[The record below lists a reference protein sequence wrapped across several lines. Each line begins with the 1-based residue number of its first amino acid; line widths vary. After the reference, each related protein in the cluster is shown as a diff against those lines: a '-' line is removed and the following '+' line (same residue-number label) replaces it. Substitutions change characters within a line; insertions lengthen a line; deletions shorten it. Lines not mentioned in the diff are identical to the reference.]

1 MPDNALPTDGQLVVA
16 VLAGQ
21 REAFAQIV
29 ARYHGRLF
37 RLAVNRLGRRDWAED
52 AVQETF
58 LSAFRWLK
66 TYDSRFSF
74 RTWLWTILLN
84 QCRATGKK
92 QSQHLPA
99 DKAVASLGLVCP
111 EPTPADAAETREHA
125 ARLHALLA
133 RLPEPQADALRLRF
147 FGELSYPEIA
157 AAMDC
162 SVSGAKLRV
171 RSGLAQLSAWLQG
184 TNYVDSD
191 SEFAPL
197 VNLRSGEEP

>member
-29 ARYHGRLF
+29 ARYHGPLF

-52 AVQETF
+52 AVQEAF
-58 LSAFRWLK
+58 LNAFRWLK

-92 QSQHLPA
+92 QSQHQPA
-99 DKAVASLGLVCP
+99 DQAVGSLGLICP
-111 EPTPADAAETREHA
+111 EPTPPDAAETREHA
-125 ARLHALLA
+125 AQLHALLA

-171 RSGLAQLSAWLQG
+171 RSGLAQLSAWLQK
-184 TNYVDSD
+184 TDSANLD

-197 VNLRSGEEP
+197 VNLRPGEEP

>member
-1 MPDNALPTDGQLVVA
+1 VPDIAVPADGQLVVA

-29 ARYHGRLF
+29 TRYHGPLF
-37 RLAVNRLGRRDWAED
+37 RLALNRLGRRDWAED

-84 QCRATGKK
+84 QCRTTGKK
-92 QSQHLPA
+92 QSQYQPA
-99 DKAVASLGLVCP
+99 DQAVASLGLVCP

-133 RLPEPQADALRLRF
+133 RLPEPQADALRLRY

-157 AAMDC
+157 AAMEC

-171 RSGLAQLSAWLQG
+171 RSGLAQLSAWLQPA
-184 TNYVDSD
+184 DSAALD
-191 SEFAPL
+191 SELAPL
-197 VNLRSGEEP
+197 ANLRSGEEP